1 MINAIRPLPLALA
14 LLAFAPPASA
24 GEPFEWISPD
34 EVERLLGKPGVHVF
48 DVNTPE
54 RFQQG
59 RLPGATHVTPTS
71 VAERL
76 PQSKEATLIFYCT
89 NPK

>member
-1 MINAIRPLPLALA
+1 MVRTAVCLTA
-14 LLAFAPPASA
+14 LLAFAVPASA
-24 GEPFEWISPD
+24 ADDFQMISPD
-34 EVERLLGKPGVHVF
+34 EVHALLGKPGVHVY

-59 RLPGATHVTPTS
+59 RLPGATHVTNDT

-76 PQSKEATLIFYCT
+76 PEDRNATLIFYCT